1 MMKMKKK
8 ERSMLMAI
16 ALAGG
21 AAYFVRT
28 FPFGDTIIGGMI
40 GAAFGHPVA
49 GAITGMLVPS
59 MKMGGIAILPDIDPL
74 GGLLPEGLLSDG
86 ELPSAAETSTA
97 PNGTETAG

>member
-1 MMKMKKK
+1 
-8 ERSMLMAI
+8 MAI

-49 GAITGMLVPS
+49 GAVTGMLVPS
-59 MKMGGIAILPDIDPL
+59 KKEGGFSILEDFT
-74 GGLLPEGLLSDG
+74 LPIVGV
-86 ELPSAAETSTA
+86 P
-97 PNGTETAG
+97 ETAGAAPSGTATA

>member
-16 ALAGG
+16 ALAGS

-49 GAITGMLVPS
+49 GAVTGMLVPS
-59 MKMGGIAILPDIDPL
+59 MKTGGFALLPDLDL
-74 GGLLPEGLLSDG
+74 GLPQGILSDG
-86 ELPSAAETSTA
+86 ELPAAAETTTSPSGA
-97 PNGTETAG
+97 ETA

>member
-1 MMKMKKK
+1 VKLKKK
-8 ERSMLMAI
+8 ERSLLMAI

-49 GAITGMLVPS
+49 GAVTGMLVPS
-59 MKMGGIAILPDIDPL
+59 KKEGGFAFLENIDPL
-74 GGLLPEGLLSDG
+74 GGVLPEGLPFAPQG
-86 ELPSAAETSTA
+86 VAEPTTA
-97 PNGTETAG
+97 PSGVPTT

>member
-1 MMKMKKK
+1 MKKLK
-8 ERSMLMAI
+8 KRERSMLMAI

-49 GAITGMLVPS
+49 GAVTGMLVPS
-59 MKMGGIAILPDIDPL
+59 MKTGGFALLPDIDPL
-74 GGLLPEGLLSDG
+74 GGLLPEGLLADG
-86 ELPSAAETSTA
+86 MPPSAAETSTSPSGA
-97 PNGTETAG
+97 QTAG

>member
-1 MMKMKKK
+1 MKKLKKK

-40 GAAFGHPVA
+40 GAAFGHPIA
-49 GAITGMLVPS
+49 GAVTGMLVPS
-59 MKMGGIAILPDIDPL
+59 MKTGGIAVLPDIDPF
-74 GGLLPEGLLSDG
+74 GGLGLLSDG
-86 ELPSAAETSTA
+86 APPAAAETTA
-97 PNGTETAG
+97 PSGVQTA

>member
-16 ALAGG
+16 ALAGS

-40 GAAFGHPVA
+40 GAAFGHPIA
-49 GAITGMLVPS
+49 GAVAGMLVPS
-59 MKMGGIAILPDIDPL
+59 MKTGGVAFLPDIDPL
-74 GGLLPEGLLSDG
+74 GGLGLLSDG
-86 ELPSAAETSTA
+86 SDPEAAETATSPSGAQTA
-97 PNGTETAG
+97 

>member
-1 MMKMKKK
+1 MKLKKK
-8 ERSMLMAI
+8 ERSLLMTI

-49 GAITGMLVPS
+49 GAVTGMLVPS
-59 MKMGGIAILPDIDPL
+59 KPEGGFAFLADIDPL
-74 GGLLPEGLLSDG
+74 GGVLPEGLPFAPRDVA
-86 ELPSAAETSTA
+86 PPVTA
-97 PNGTETAG
+97 PNGATT